1 MRKTRLADQ
10 RDDVH
15 CMSANSAVTLMKEA
29 VDSAIKHGD
38 IRLDAVGGH
47 CLHRKIQACSTDPA
61 AYSPCR
67 LRRPSACPGNT
78 CANGS
83 THGARPQMI
92 DMSELLILSPPPGF
106 PPLLTRPPSFWARRI
121 PNPQWDTKLAGW
133 LQRVQSR
140 AIEEQSSHNRA
151 TSSAGAPDPQHILPV
166 PSPPH
171 GEKSLFLTT
180 RDHLLRTGATPEPG
194 KTERAPA
201 CACGAPASPA
211 HWHAP
216 LADSTAACS
225 TPSCST
231 TTEAERGIG
240 SVTCDAWHAQMRP
253 QAAGPRKA

>member
-1 MRKTRLADQ
+1 MMKAIHPSETHWHARLSRQAPQPDS
-10 RDDVH
+10 RCAPTV
-15 CMSANSAVTLMKEA
+15 VEA
-29 VDSAIKHGD
+29 SQS
-38 IRLDAVGGH
+38 L
-47 CLHRKIQACSTDPA
+47 
-61 AYSPCR
+61 
-67 LRRPSACPGNT
+67 ACPGST

-151 TSSAGAPDPQHILPV
+151 TSSAGAPDPQRILPV

-216 LADSTAACS
+216 LADSTAACN

-231 TTEAERGIG
+231 TTEAEG
-240 SVTCDAWHAQMRP
+240 A
-253 QAAGPRKA
+253 